1 VESGAISSKDL
12 ERIVVLQSKEGIS
25 FVAAAVE
32 SGLVDDRELAAA
44 VSRHTGLPFV
54 DVSDAEI
61 EAGLLKKVPAEIARQ
76 HTILPLQ
83 RRGNRLALA
92 MVDPGDMVA
101 IDAARFAT
109 DYDVQPVVASREQLL
124 AAIERFYGLE
134 PPKRKKRAKSA
145 PAPVEE
151 EEPAAAEPP
160 LATVAAPTS
169 TDEAPI
175 VSFVNDLIT
184 DALAH
189 KASDIHLES
198 YADRFRIRYR
208 VDGILHEVLSPD
220 SKYRDAI
227 VSRLKIMANLDIAE
241 RRLPQDGAI
250 RFDAAGEPVDIR
262 ISTAPTISG
271 EKVALRLLRKSS
283 INIPLEELGFSKGQL
298 EVFSKAIGVQNGVI
312 LVTGPTGSGKTT
324 TLYAAVKVLNDPARN
339 IMTVED
345 PVEYELDGVNQVN
358 ANTEIG
364 LSFARALRGFL
375 RQDPNVILVGEVRDI
390 ETANIC
396 IQAALTG
403 HLVFSTVHTND
414 AVSTINRLVN
424 MGVEPF
430 MLAASLNTVISQR
443 LLRRICP
450 NCKEPVTYP
459 PELLA
464 KFGIKPAEMEGVV
477 SFVGSGCENCL
488 GLGYAGQVGIFEI
501 LVIDDALRSMIGE
514 QAGVTAIRE
523 YAVEGGMQ
531 TLRQSAM
538 KKFRRG
544 LTTLEEIERVL
555 GG

>member
-1 VESGAISSKDL
+1 M
-12 ERIVVLQSKEGIS
+12 ERIVVIQSREGVS
-25 FVAAAVE
+25 FIVAALD
-32 SGLVDDRELAAA
+32 SGLIDDRELAAA
-44 VSRHTGLPFV
+44 VSRQLGLPYV
-54 DVSDAEI
+54 DVTDVEI
-61 EAGLLKKVPAEIARQ
+61 EAGLLKKFPPEIARQ

-109 DYDVQPVVASREQLL
+109 DYDVQPVVASRDQMLT
-124 AAIERFYGLE
+124 AIERFYGLE
-134 PPKRKKRAKSA
+134 PPKKKKAKPKPA
-145 PAPVEE
+145 PEREEPVEE
-151 EEPAAAEPP
+151 APEPP
-160 LATVAAPTS
+160 KTTVAAPTS

-175 VSFVNDLIT
+175 VNFVNDLIA
-184 DALAH
+184 DALDH

-198 YADRFRIRYR
+198 YTDRFRIRYR

-220 SKYRDAI
+220 AKYRDAI

-241 RRLPQDGAI
+241 RRMPQDGAI
-250 RFDAAGEPVDIR
+250 RFDARDEPIDIR
-262 ISTAPTISG
+262 VSTAPTITG
-271 EKVALRLLRKSS
+271 EKVALRLLRKST
-283 INIPLEELGFSKGQL
+283 INIPLEELGFTKEQL
-298 EVFSKAIGVQNGVI
+298 EIFSRAIGVQNGVI

-324 TLYAAVKVLNDPARN
+324 TLYAAVKVLNDPSRN

-345 PVEYELDGVNQVN
+345 PVEYELDGVNQVS
-358 ANTEIG
+358 ANSEIG

-403 HLVFSTVHTND
+403 HLVMSTVHTND

-450 NCKEPVTYP
+450 NCKEPITYP

-464 KFGIKPAEMEGVV
+464 KFGLKPSEMEGVA

-501 LVIDDALRSMIGE
+501 LMIDDTFRSMIGE
-514 QAGVTAIRE
+514 QAGERALRD
-523 YAVEGGMQ
+523 YAEDQGMQ
-531 TLRQSAM
+531 TLRQSAVQ
-538 KKFRRG
+538 KFKRG

-555 GG
+555 GS

>member
-1 VESGAISSKDL
+1 MI
-12 ERIVVLQSKEGIS
+12 QSKKGES
-25 FVAAAVE
+25 FIAAVLE

-44 VSRHTGLPFV
+44 ISRHLGLPFV
-54 DVSDAEI
+54 DVSDVEI
-61 EAGLLKKVPAEIARQ
+61 EADLLKKVPAEIARQ

-109 DYDVQPVVASREQLL
+109 DYDVQPVVTSYEHLL
-124 AAIERFYGLE
+124 IAIERFYGME
-134 PPKRKKRAKSA
+134 PPKKRKAKSKPSVKKRVDTGK
-145 PAPVEE
+145 
-151 EEPAAAEPP
+151 PP
-160 LATVAAPTS
+160 KTTVSSPTS

-175 VSFVNDLIT
+175 VNFVNDLIT
-184 DALAH
+184 DALNH
-189 KASDIHLES
+189 KASDIHLEG
-198 YADRFRIRYR
+198 YAERFRIRYR
-208 VDGILHEVLSPD
+208 VDGILHEVLSPELA
-220 SKYRDAI
+220 YRDAI

-262 ISTAPTISG
+262 ISTAPTING
-271 EKVALRLLRKSS
+271 EKVALRLLRKSN
-283 INIPLEELGFSKGQL
+283 IDIPLEELGFSKEQL
-298 EVFSKAIGVQNGVI
+298 EIFDKAIGVQNGVI

-324 TLYAAVKVLNDPARN
+324 TLYAAIKILNDPTRN

-345 PVEYELDGVNQVN
+345 PVEYELDGVNQIN

-414 AVSTINRLVN
+414 AVGTINRLTN

-430 MLAASLNTVISQR
+430 MLAASLNTVVAQR

-450 NCKEPVTYP
+450 HCKEPITYSG
-459 PELLA
+459 ELLA
-464 KFGIKPAEMEGVV
+464 KFGIKPSEMEGVA
-477 SFVGSGCENCL
+477 SFIGSGCENCL
-488 GLGYAGQVGIFEI
+488 GLGYAGQIGIFEI
-501 LVIDDALRSMIGE
+501 LTVDDTLRSMIGE
-514 QAGVTAIRE
+514 HAGVTAIRE
-523 YAVEGGMQ
+523 YVEDQGMH
-531 TLRQSAM
+531 TLRWSAM
-538 KKFRRG
+538 QKFKRG

>member
-1 VESGAISSKDL
+1 M
-12 ERIVVLQSKEGIS
+12 ERIVVIQSREGVS
-25 FVAAAVE
+25 FIAAALD
-32 SGLVDDRELAAA
+32 SGLIDDRELAAA
-44 VSRHTGLPFV
+44 VSRQLGLPYV
-54 DVSDAEI
+54 DVTDAEI
-61 EAGLLKKVPAEIARQ
+61 EAGLLKKFPPEIARQ

-109 DYDVQPVVASREQLL
+109 DYDVQPVVASRGQMLT
-124 AAIERFYGLE
+124 AIERFYGE
-134 PPKRKKRAKSA
+134 PPKKKKAKPR
-145 PAPVEE
+145 PAPEK
-151 EEPAAAEPP
+151 EEPVEKAPEPP
-160 LATVAAPTS
+160 KTTVAAPTS

-175 VSFVNDLIT
+175 VNFVNDLIA
-184 DALAH
+184 DALEH

-208 VDGILHEVLSPD
+208 VDGILHEVLSPEA
-220 SKYRDAI
+220 KYRDAI

-241 RRLPQDGAI
+241 RRMPQDGAI
-250 RFDAAGEPVDIR
+250 RFDARDEPIDIR
-262 ISTAPTISG
+262 ISTAPTITG
-271 EKVALRLLRKSS
+271 EKVALRLLRKST
-283 INIPLEELGFSKGQL
+283 INIPLEDLGFAKEQL
-298 EVFSKAIGVQNGVI
+298 DIFEKAIGVQNGVI

-324 TLYAAVKVLNDPARN
+324 TLYAAVKVLNDPTRN

-358 ANTEIG
+358 ANAEIG

-430 MLAASLNTVISQR
+430 MLAASLNTVIAQR

-450 NCKEPVTYP
+450 NCREPITYP

-464 KFGIKPAEMEGVV
+464 KFGLKPSEMEGVA

-501 LVIDDALRSMIGE
+501 LTIDDTLRSMIGE
-514 QAGVTAIRE
+514 QAGERTIRE
-523 YAVEGGMQ
+523 YAVEQGMQ
-531 TLRQSAM
+531 TLRQSAVQ
-538 KKFRRG
+538 KFKRG

-555 GG
+555 G

>member
-1 VESGAISSKDL
+1 M
-12 ERIVVLQSKEGIS
+12 ERIVVIQSREGVS
-25 FVAAAVE
+25 FIAAALD
-32 SGLVDDRELAAA
+32 SGLIDDRELAAA
-44 VSRHTGLPFV
+44 VSRQLGLPYV
-54 DVSDAEI
+54 DVTDAEI
-61 EAGLLKKVPAEIARQ
+61 EAGLLQKFPPEIARQ

-109 DYDVQPVVASREQLL
+109 DYDVQPVVASREQML
-124 AAIERFYGLE
+124 AAIERFYGE
-134 PPKRKKRAKSA
+134 PPKKKKAKPR
-145 PAPVEE
+145 PAPVD
-151 EEPAAAEPP
+151 EEPVGEAPEPP
-160 LATVAAPTS
+160 KTTVAAPTS

-175 VSFVNDLIT
+175 VNFVNDLIA
-184 DALAH
+184 DALDH

-198 YADRFRIRYR
+198 YTDRFRIRYR
-208 VDGILHEVLSPD
+208 VDGILHEVLSPEA
-220 SKYRDAI
+220 KYRDAI

-241 RRLPQDGAI
+241 RRMPQDGAI
-250 RFDAAGEPVDIR
+250 RFDARDEPVDIR
-262 ISTAPTISG
+262 VSTAPTITG
-271 EKVALRLLRKSS
+271 EKVALRLLRKST
-283 INIPLEELGFSKGQL
+283 INIPLEELGFTKEQL
-298 EVFSKAIGVQNGVI
+298 VIFEKSIGVQNGVI

-324 TLYAAVKVLNDPARN
+324 TLYAAVKVLNDPTRN

-358 ANTEIG
+358 ANAEIG

-403 HLVFSTVHTND
+403 HLVLSTVHTND

-430 MLAASLNTVISQR
+430 MLAASLNTVIAQR

-450 NCKEPVTYP
+450 YCKEPITYP
-459 PELLA
+459 AELLE
-464 KFGIKPAEMEGVV
+464 KFGLKPSEMEGVA

-501 LVIDDALRSMIGE
+501 LTVDDTLRSMVGE
-514 QAGVTAIRE
+514 QAGERALRE
-523 YAVEGGMQ
+523 YAEEQGMQ
-531 TLRQSAM
+531 TLRHSAVQ
-538 KKFRRG
+538 KFKRG

>member
-1 VESGAISSKDL
+1 M
-12 ERIVVLQSKEGIS
+12 ERIVVIQSREGVS
-25 FVAAAVE
+25 FIAAALD
-32 SGLVDDRELAAA
+32 SGLIDDRELAAA
-44 VSRHTGLPFV
+44 VSRQLGLPYV
-54 DVSDAEI
+54 DVTDAEI
-61 EAGLLKKVPAEIARQ
+61 EAGLLKKFPPEIARQ

-109 DYDVQPVVASREQLL
+109 DYDVQPVVASREQML
-124 AAIERFYGLE
+124 AAIERFYGE
-134 PPKRKKRAKSA
+134 PPKKKKAKPKQSESS
-145 PAPVEE
+145 PGEPGPVPEK
-151 EEPAAAEPP
+151 EEPAKEAPEKPKT
-160 LATVAAPTS
+160 TVAAPTS

-175 VSFVNDLIT
+175 VNFVNDLIA
-184 DALAH
+184 DALDH

-198 YADRFRIRYR
+198 YTDRFRIRYR

-220 SKYRDAI
+220 AKYRDAI

-241 RRLPQDGAI
+241 RRMPQDGAI
-250 RFDAAGEPVDIR
+250 RFDARDEPIDIR
-262 ISTAPTISG
+262 VSTAPTITG
-271 EKVALRLLRKSS
+271 EKVALRLLRKST
-283 INIPLEELGFSKGQL
+283 INIPLEELGFTKEQL
-298 EVFSKAIGVQNGVI
+298 EIFSRSIGVHNGVI

-324 TLYAAVKVLNDPARN
+324 TLYAAVKVLNDPTRN

-403 HLVFSTVHTND
+403 HLVMSTVHTND

-430 MLAASLNTVISQR
+430 MLAASLNTVIAQR

-450 NCKEPVTYP
+450 NCKEPITYP

-464 KFGIKPAEMEGVV
+464 KFGLKPSEMEGVA

-501 LVIDDALRSMIGE
+501 LTIDDTLRSMIGE
-514 QAGVTAIRE
+514 QAGERALRD
-523 YAVEGGMQ
+523 YAEEQDMQ
-531 TLRQSAM
+531 TLRHSAVQ
-538 KKFRRG
+538 KFKRG

-555 GG
+555 GS

>member
-1 VESGAISSKDL
+1 M
-12 ERIVVLQSKEGIS
+12 ERIVVIQSREGVS
-25 FVAAAVE
+25 FIAAALD
-32 SGLVDDRELAAA
+32 SGLIDDRELAAA
-44 VSRHTGLPFV
+44 VSRQLGLPYV
-54 DVSDAEI
+54 DVTDVEI
-61 EAGLLKKVPAEIARQ
+61 EAGLLQKFPPEIARQ

-109 DYDVQPVVASREQLL
+109 DYDVQPVVASREQIL
-124 AAIERFYGLE
+124 AAIERFYGE
-134 PPKRKKRAKSA
+134 PPKKKKAKPRPA
-145 PAPVEE
+145 PEKEEPVEE
-151 EEPAAAEPP
+151 APEPP
-160 LATVAAPTS
+160 KTTVAAPTS

-175 VSFVNDLIT
+175 VNFVNDLIA
-184 DALAH
+184 DALDH

-198 YADRFRIRYR
+198 YTDRFRIRYR

-220 SKYRDAI
+220 AKYRDAI

-241 RRLPQDGAI
+241 RRMPQDGAI
-250 RFDAAGEPVDIR
+250 RFDARDEPIDIR
-262 ISTAPTISG
+262 VSTAPTITG
-271 EKVALRLLRKSS
+271 EKVALRLLRKST
-283 INIPLEELGFSKGQL
+283 INIPLEELGFTKEQL
-298 EVFSKAIGVQNGVI
+298 EIFSRSIGVHNGVI

-324 TLYAAVKVLNDPARN
+324 TLYAAVKVLNDPTRN

-403 HLVFSTVHTND
+403 HLVMSTVHTND

-430 MLAASLNTVISQR
+430 MLAASLNTVIAQR

-450 NCKEPVTYP
+450 YCKEPITYP
-459 PELLA
+459 AELLE
-464 KFGIKPAEMEGVV
+464 KFGLKPSEMEGVA
-477 SFVGSGCENCL
+477 SFVGSGCDNCL

-501 LVIDDALRSMIGE
+501 LTIDDTIRSMIGE
-514 QAGVTAIRE
+514 QAGERALRE
-523 YAVEGGMQ
+523 YAEEQGMQ
-531 TLRQSAM
+531 TLRHSAVQ
-538 KKFRRG
+538 KFKRG

-555 GG
+555 G